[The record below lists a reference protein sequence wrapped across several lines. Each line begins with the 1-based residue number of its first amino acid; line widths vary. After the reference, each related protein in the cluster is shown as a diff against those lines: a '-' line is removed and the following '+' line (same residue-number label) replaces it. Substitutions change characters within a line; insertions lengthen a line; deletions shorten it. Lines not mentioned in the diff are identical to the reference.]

1 MTRRWLIILPILSL
15 SGYLFDGSASASQ
28 AERPGPPAPGPR
40 NVYEGSRFHLSRFRR
55 DRDWRGG
62 LGGIAAQTGSISG

>member
-15 SGYLFDGSASASQ
+15 SGYLLDGRASASQ
-28 AERPGPPAPGPR
+28 AERPGPPAPR
-40 NVYEGSRFHLSRFRR
+40 NVYEGFRFHLSGFHR
-55 DRDWRGG
+55 DRDCRGS